1 MILFF
6 IFQETLPDGSVTY
19 ELSQSYP
26 PPGGAGVGDF
36 EQKDNLNFHSNQ
48 DVSNNALLNT
58 KSKYVHHPNGHV
70 GRHHG
75 NKSSEQK
82 HRHENEL
89 KMAALARTIN
99 DTTATT
105 TTSTS
110 TSGNFLESC

>member
-1 MILFF
+1 MILIF
-6 IFQETLPDGSVTY
+6 IFQENVPDSSGTY

-26 PPGGAGVGDF
+26 PPGGANVGDF
-36 EQKDNLNFHSNQ
+36 EQKDNINFPSNQ

-105 TTSTS
+105 TASTTTTGS
-110 TSGNFLESC
+110 FFVP